1 MEKVEGDGDAAS
13 PKNNFDNGVS
23 GDLALDFDE
32 QRKITPSASALKI
45 KVQHQHS
52 GTGAHDVIP
61 ESPLHG
67 QRHDST
73 ILTQQQLNKLEIAKK
88 GKKGSPDEDLLGN

>member
-32 QRKITPSASALKI
+32 
-45 KVQHQHS
+45 
-52 GTGAHDVIP
+52 
-61 ESPLHG
+61 
-67 QRHDST
+67 
-73 ILTQQQLNKLEIAKK
+73 
-88 GKKGSPDEDLLGN
+88 